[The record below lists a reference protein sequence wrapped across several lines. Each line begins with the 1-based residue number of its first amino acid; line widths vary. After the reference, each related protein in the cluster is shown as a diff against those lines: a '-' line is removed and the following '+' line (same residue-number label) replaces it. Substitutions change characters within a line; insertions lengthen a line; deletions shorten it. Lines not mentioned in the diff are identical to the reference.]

1 MQIISQQF
9 EAYCQGNAV
18 SIVYKKKP
26 QCFNAVGLYLVET
39 QPVACDSQ
47 PAVRPIK
54 SLKSAQKLTYM
65 YPYFLKHFPGYTP
78 PHYGKG
84 REKWGREGWSLDPAT
99 VATSANPPPPEY
111 RSKQRLLPDSY
122 DAAANSK
129 QLFLLLAISL
139 KKSIHKMKLFLFPE
153 CLLDY
158 SLPHAQIQLSTV
170 R

>member
-1 MQIISQQF
+1 M
-9 EAYCQGNAV
+9 
-18 SIVYKKKP
+18 
-26 QCFNAVGLYLVET
+26 
-39 QPVACDSQ
+39 
-47 PAVRPIK
+47 
-54 SLKSAQKLTYM
+54 
-65 YPYFLKHFPGYTP
+65 
-78 PHYGKG
+78 
-84 REKWGREGWSLDPAT
+84 GREGEEWEGRVGVWTQQPLQT
-99 VATSANPPPPEY
+99 RRHPEY

-153 CLLDY
+153 CLLDD